1 MALSPF
7 IFSCL
12 GPSLSVQERRFF
24 AKSQPFG
31 FIIFS
36 RNLETPAQIRQLCA
50 DLRAAVGWHAPVM
63 IDQEGGRVSR
73 LGAPHWFEFP
83 PALDQAAAPQSER
96 LFWLRGRLIAEN
108 LRSCGI
114 DSNCAPLGDIA
125 QADTHAVLKNRCYGS
140 TRAAVVTH
148 ARALHQG
155 LRHGGVSGVLKH
167 IPGHGRGTL
176 DSHLE
181 LPRVPTDRDS
191 LERHDFEA
199 FRQLNTIEMGMTAHL
214 VFEDIDPN
222 HPATH
227 SPAMIDIIRKHI
239 GFDGLLMTDD
249 ISMQALSGPLD
260 VRAQRALSAGCDIIL
275 HCNGQMDEMQLL
287 AGSTNGLSAPSQ
299 MRVTR
304 VLARRPDVQPVDIQ
318 QVKAEF
324 DALLGE
330 LR

>member
-7 IFSCL
+7 IFGCR
-12 GPSLSVQERRFF
+12 GPSLEVQERRFF
-24 AKSQPFG
+24 AKVQPFG
-31 FIIFS
+31 FILFS

-125 QADTHAVLKNRCYGS
+125 QAGTHAVLKNRCYGS
-140 TRAAVVTH
+140 ALSAVVTH

-155 LRHGGVSGVLKH
+155 LRHGGVSSVLKH
-167 IPGHGRGTL
+167 IPGHGRATL
-176 DSHLE
+176 DSHLD
-181 LPRVPTDRDS
+181 LPRVSEDRS
-191 LERHDFEA
+191 RLERHDFEA
-199 FRQLNTIEMGMTAHL
+199 FRQLNRIEMGMTAHL

-222 HPATH
+222 HPATQ
-227 SPAMIDIIRKHI
+227 SAVMIDIIRKDI
-239 GFDGLLMTDD
+239 GFAGLLMTDD
-249 ISMQALSGPLD
+249 ISMEALSGPLD
-260 VRAQRALSAGCDIIL
+260 LRGQKALAAGCDIVL
-275 HCNGQMDEMQLL
+275 HCNGQMDQMQLL
-287 AGSTNGLSAPSQ
+287 ADSTEELTGPSQ
-299 MRVTR
+299 MRVAQ
-304 VLARRPDVQPVDIQ
+304 VLAQRPDVQPVDIQ

-330 LR
+330 FR

>member
-1 MALSPF
+1 MALSPL
-7 IFSCL
+7 IFGCQ
-12 GPSLSVQERRFF
+12 GPSLSAAERRFF
-24 AKSQPFG
+24 AKAQPFG
-31 FIIFS
+31 FILFS
-36 RNLETPAQIRQLCA
+36 RNLETPKQIQHLCTE
-50 DLRAAVGWHAPVM
+50 LRTAVGWHAPVL

-73 LGAPHWFEFP
+73 LGAPHWFEFL

-125 QADTHAVLKNRCYGS
+125 QLDTHAVLKNRCYGHALS
-140 TRAAVVTH
+140 AVVTH

-167 IPGHGRGTL
+167 IPGHGRGTV
-176 DSHLE
+176 DSHLD
-181 LPRVPTDRDS
+181 LPRVQGDLGS
-191 LERHDFEA
+191 LQMHDFEA

-214 VFEDIDPN
+214 VFEDIDPK

-227 SPAMIDIIRKHI
+227 SVEMIEIIRKQI
-239 GFDGLLMTDD
+239 GFNGLLMTDD
-249 ISMQALSGPLD
+249 ISMEALSGAVDL
-260 VRAQRALSAGCDIIL
+260 RARRALSAGCDIVL
-275 HCNGQMDEMQLL
+275 HCNGQMDQMQLL
-287 AGSTNGLSAPSQ
+287 ADNSDGMGEASQ
-299 MRVTR
+299 MRAAR
-304 VLARRPDVQPVDIQ
+304 FLAQRPEVQPVDIQ

-330 LR
+330 IR

>member
-1 MALSPF
+1 MALSPL
-7 IFSCL
+7 IFGCQ
-12 GPSLSVQERRFF
+12 GPSLSAAERRFF
-24 AKSQPFG
+24 AKVQPFG
-31 FIIFS
+31 FILFS
-36 RNLETPAQIRQLCA
+36 RNLETPKQIQHLCTE
-50 DLRAAVGWHAPVM
+50 LRTAVGWHAPVL

-73 LGAPHWFEFP
+73 LGAPHWFEFL

-125 QADTHAVLKNRCYGS
+125 QPDTHAVLKNRCYGHALS
-140 TRAAVVTH
+140 AVVTH

-167 IPGHGRGTL
+167 IPGHGRGTV
-176 DSHLE
+176 DSHLD
-181 LPRVPTDRDS
+181 LPRLQADRSS
-191 LERHDFEA
+191 LQMYDFEA

-214 VFEDIDPN
+214 VFEDIDPK

-227 SPAMIDIIRKHI
+227 SVEMIEIIRKQI
-239 GFDGLLMTDD
+239 GFNGLLMTDD
-249 ISMQALSGPLD
+249 ISMEALSGPLD
-260 VRAQRALSAGCDIIL
+260 LRARRALSAGCDIIL
-275 HCNGQMDEMQLL
+275 HCNGQMDQMQLL
-287 AGSTNGLSAPSQ
+287 ADNSDGMGEASQ
-299 MRVTR
+299 MRAAR
-304 VLARRPDVQPVDIQ
+304 ALAQRPEVQPVDIQ

-330 LR
+330 IR

>member
-1 MALSPF
+1 MALSPL
-7 IFSCL
+7 IFGCQ
-12 GPSLSVQERRFF
+12 GPSLSAAERRFF
-24 AKSQPFG
+24 AKVQPFG
-31 FIIFS
+31 FILFS
-36 RNLETPAQIRQLCA
+36 RNLETPKQIQHLCTE
-50 DLRAAVGWHAPVM
+50 LRTAVGWHAPVL

-73 LGAPHWFEFP
+73 LGAPHWFEFL

-125 QADTHAVLKNRCYGS
+125 QPDTHTVLKNRCYGHALS
-140 TRAAVVTH
+140 AVVTH

-167 IPGHGRGTL
+167 IPGHGRGTV
-176 DSHLE
+176 DSHLD
-181 LPRVPTDRDS
+181 LPRLQADRSS
-191 LERHDFEA
+191 LQMYDFEA

-214 VFEDIDPN
+214 VFEDIDPK

-227 SPAMIDIIRKHI
+227 SVAMIDIIRKQI
-239 GFDGLLMTDD
+239 GFNGLLMTDD
-249 ISMQALSGPLD
+249 ISMEALSGPLD
-260 VRAQRALSAGCDIIL
+260 LRARRALSAGCDIIL
-275 HCNGQMDEMQLL
+275 HCNGQMDQMQLL
-287 AGSTNGLSAPSQ
+287 ADNSDGMGEASQ
-299 MRVTR
+299 MRAAR
-304 VLARRPDVQPVDIQ
+304 ALAQRPEVQPVDIQ

-330 LR
+330 IR

>member
-1 MALSPF
+1 MALSPL
-7 IFSCL
+7 IFGCQ
-12 GPSLSVQERRFF
+12 GPSLSAAERRFF
-24 AKSQPFG
+24 AKAQPFG
-31 FIIFS
+31 FILFS
-36 RNLETPAQIRQLCA
+36 RNLETPTQIQQLCTE
-50 DLRAAVGWHAPVM
+50 LRTAVGWHAPVL

-73 LGAPHWFEFP
+73 LGAPHWFEFL

-125 QADTHAVLKNRCYGS
+125 QLDTHAVLKNRCYGHALS
-140 TRAAVVTH
+140 AVVTH

-167 IPGHGRGTL
+167 IPGHGRGTV
-176 DSHLE
+176 DSHLD
-181 LPRVPTDRDS
+181 LPRVQGDLGS
-191 LERHDFEA
+191 LQMHDFEA

-227 SPAMIDIIRKHI
+227 SVAMIDIISEQI
-239 GFDGLLMTDD
+239 GFNGLLMTDD
-249 ISMQALSGPLD
+249 ISMEALSGPLD
-260 VRAQRALSAGCDIIL
+260 LRARRALSAGCDIVL
-275 HCNGQMDEMQLL
+275 HCNGQMDQMQLL
-287 AGSTNGLSAPSQ
+287 ADNSDGMGEASQ
-299 MRVTR
+299 MRAAR
-304 VLARRPDVQPVDIQ
+304 VLAQRPEVQPVDIQ

-330 LR
+330 IR

>member
-7 IFSCL
+7 IFGCE
-12 GPSLSVQERRFF
+12 GPFLSTQERRFF
-24 AKSQPFG
+24 AKIQPFG
-31 FIIFS
+31 FILFS

-50 DLRAAVGWHAPVM
+50 ELRSAVGWQAPIM

-73 LGAPHWFEFP
+73 LGAPHWFDFP

-125 QADTHAVLKNRCYGS
+125 QPDTHAVLKNRCYGS
-140 TRAAVVTH
+140 AVSAVVSH

-167 IPGHGRGTL
+167 IPGHGQATL
-176 DSHLE
+176 DSHLD
-181 LPRVPTDRDS
+181 LPRVNVKRGS
-191 LERHDFEA
+191 LERHDFES

-227 SPAMIDIIRKHI
+227 SVEMIEIIRNHI
-239 GFDGLLMTDD
+239 EFDGLLMTDD
-249 ISMQALSGPLD
+249 ISMEALSGPLD
-260 VRAQRALSAGCDIIL
+260 LRAQRALSAGCDIIL
-275 HCNGQMDEMQLL
+275 HCNGQMDQMQHL
-287 AGSTNGLSAPSQ
+287 ADHADGLSEASQ
-299 MRVTR
+299 LRVAQ
-304 VLARRPDVQPVDIQ
+304 VLAQRPDVQPVDIQ
-318 QVKAEF
+318 QMKAEF
-324 DALLGE
+324 DTVLSE
-330 LR
+330 FR

>member
-24 AKSQPFG
+24 AESQPFG
-31 FIIFS
+31 FILFS
-36 RNLETPAQIRQLCA
+36 RNLETPAQIHQLCIE
-50 DLRAAVGWHAPVM
+50 LRAAVGWHAPVM

-83 PALDQAAAPQSER
+83 PALDQAAAPQAER

-140 TRAAVVTH
+140 TLSAVVTH

-191 LERHDFEA
+191 LERRDFEA

-227 SPAMIDIIRKHI
+227 SPAMLDIIRKHI

-275 HCNGQMDEMQLL
+275 HCNGQIDEMQLL

-304 VLARRPDVQPVDIQ
+304 VLAQQPDAQPVDIQ

>member
-1 MALSPF
+1 MGLSPL
-7 IFSCL
+7 IFGCQGS
-12 GPSLSVQERRFF
+12 SLSAAERRFF
-24 AKSQPFG
+24 ANAQPFG
-31 FIIFS
+31 FILFS
-36 RNLETPAQIRQLCA
+36 RNLETPKQIRKLCTE
-50 DLRAAVGWHAPVM
+50 LRTAVGWHAPVL

-73 LGAPHWFEFP
+73 LGAPHWFEFL

-125 QADTHAVLKNRCYGS
+125 QPDTHGVLKNRCYG
-140 TRAAVVTH
+140 RALSAVVTH

-167 IPGHGRGTL
+167 IPGHGRSTL
-176 DSHLE
+176 DSHLD
-181 LPRVPTDRDS
+181 LPRVQADRGS
-191 LERHDFEA
+191 LEKHDFEA
-199 FRQLNTIEMGMTAHL
+199 FRQLNTVEMGMTAHL

-227 SPAMIDIIRKHI
+227 SVAMIDIIRKHV
-239 GFDGLLMTDD
+239 GFNGLLMTDD
-249 ISMQALSGPLD
+249 ISMEALSGPLD
-260 VRAQRALSAGCDIIL
+260 LRARRAQSAGGDIIL
-275 HCNGQMDEMQLL
+275 HCNGQMDQMQLL
-287 AGSTNGLSAPSQ
+287 AGNIYGMDEASQ
-299 MRVTR
+299 MRAAQ
-304 VLARRPDVQPVDIQ
+304 VLAQRPEVQPVDIQ

-330 LR
+330 IR

>member
-1 MALSPF
+1 MALSPL
-7 IFSCL
+7 IFGCQ
-12 GPSLSVQERRFF
+12 GPSLSAAERRFF
-24 AKSQPFG
+24 AKAQPFG
-31 FIIFS
+31 FILFS
-36 RNLETPAQIRQLCA
+36 RNLETPKQIQQLCTE
-50 DLRAAVGWHAPVM
+50 LRAAVGWHAPVL

-73 LGAPHWFEFP
+73 LGAPHWFEFL

-125 QADTHAVLKNRCYGS
+125 QPDTHAVLKNRCYGHALS
-140 TRAAVVTH
+140 AVVTH

-167 IPGHGRGTL
+167 IPGHGRGTV
-176 DSHLE
+176 DSHLD
-181 LPRVPTDRDS
+181 LPRVQADRSS
-191 LERHDFEA
+191 LQMNDFEA

-214 VFEDIDPN
+214 VFEDIDPK

-227 SPAMIDIIRKHI
+227 SVAMIDIIRKQI
-239 GFDGLLMTDD
+239 GFNGLLMTDD
-249 ISMQALSGPLD
+249 ISMEALSGPLD
-260 VRAQRALSAGCDIIL
+260 LRARRALSAGCDIIL
-275 HCNGQMDEMQLL
+275 HCNGQMDQMQLL
-287 AGSTNGLSAPSQ
+287 ADNSDGMGEASQ
-299 MRVTR
+299 IRAAR
-304 VLARRPDVQPVDIQ
+304 ALAQRPEVQPVDIQ

-330 LR
+330 IR

>member
-1 MALSPF
+1 MALSPL
-7 IFSCL
+7 IFGCQ
-12 GPSLSVQERRFF
+12 GPSLSAAERRFF
-24 AKSQPFG
+24 AKVQPFG
-31 FIIFS
+31 FILFS
-36 RNLETPAQIRQLCA
+36 RNLETPKQIQHLCTE
-50 DLRAAVGWHAPVM
+50 LRTAVGWHAPVL

-73 LGAPHWFEFP
+73 LGAPHWFEFL

-125 QADTHAVLKNRCYGS
+125 QPDTHAVLKNRCYGHALS
-140 TRAAVVTH
+140 AVVTH

-167 IPGHGRGTL
+167 IPGHGRGTV
-176 DSHLE
+176 DSHLD
-181 LPRVPTDRDS
+181 LPRVQADRSS
-191 LERHDFEA
+191 LQMHDFEA

-214 VFEDIDPN
+214 VFEDIDPK

-227 SPAMIDIIRKHI
+227 SVEMIEIIRKQI
-239 GFDGLLMTDD
+239 GFNGLLMTDD
-249 ISMQALSGPLD
+249 ISMEALSGPLD
-260 VRAQRALSAGCDIIL
+260 LRARRALSAGCDIVL
-275 HCNGQMDEMQLL
+275 HCNGQMDQMQLL
-287 AGSTNGLSAPSQ
+287 ADNSDGMGEASQ
-299 MRVTR
+299 MRAAR
-304 VLARRPDVQPVDIQ
+304 ALAQRPEVQPVDIQ

-330 LR
+330 IR